1 MDLQWCIV
9 CDVHVTDD
17 QLYCSEQCRLK
28 DAPSSIV
35 PQQPSSPPISPKTM
49 AADNSVT
56 ITHHDDDNDI
66 QLPPLSPTSTCIDGL
81 LPSPPNTPVTTIQ
94 YLTTTS

>member
-28 DAPSSIV
+28 DAPSIMR
-35 PQQPSSPPISPKTM
+35 QQPSSPPISPKTM
-49 AADNSVT
+49 AADNNNIT
-56 ITHHDDDNDI
+56 IAHNDDDDI

-94 YLTTTS
+94 YLTTS